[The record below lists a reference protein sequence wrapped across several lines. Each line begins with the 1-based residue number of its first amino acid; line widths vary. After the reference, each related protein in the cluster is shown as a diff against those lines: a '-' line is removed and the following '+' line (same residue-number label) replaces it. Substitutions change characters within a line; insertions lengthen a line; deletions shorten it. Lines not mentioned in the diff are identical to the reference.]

1 MIARR
6 AFLEHI
12 DLAGIADG
20 SISFAISSFIY
31 LMFRFAFC
39 GWRWSGSFG
48 SYMGRL
54 YIRNFQE

>member
-1 MIARR
+1 MTAKR

-12 DLAGIADG
+12 GIADG
-20 SISFAISSFIY
+20 SVPFAISSIY
-31 LMFRFAFC
+31 LMFRFALC

-48 SYMGRL
+48 KWL